1 MGYSPW
7 DCKESDTTEV
17 TWHTCMHTH
26 RDSYTHTHTHTHSS
40 EMSVVTIPNEA
51 PGEVL
56 ESRQDDGPTGPL
68 ELRFSPGAEAWAQ
81 LFVDSIIAKSK
92 SL

>member
-1 MGYSPW
+1 MDRGAWWATVHGY
-7 DCKESDTTEV
+7 KESDTTEV
-17 TWHTCMHTH
+17 TWHICMHTH

-56 ESRQDDGPTGPL
+56 ESR
-68 ELRFSPGAEAWAQ
+68 
-81 LFVDSIIAKSK
+81 
-92 SL
+92 